1 MLSDFCQRFVNV
13 LSTFYFFEHSIS
25 LRILSFTTDNS
36 LCSNKKTLP
45 YSERALEV
53 PIGFEPMK
61 NGFADRPLR
70 PLGHSTM
77 SLDYAKLTQL
87 HPVSQ

>member
-1 MLSDFCQRFVNV
+1 MLSNFCQRFVNV
-13 LSTFYFFEHSIS
+13 LSTFYFFEHPIS
-25 LRILSFTTDNS
+25 LRILSFAIDNS

-61 NGFADRPLR
+61 NGFAVLIGALFTPQKTLIV
-70 PLGHSTM
+70 ST
-77 SLDYAKLTQL
+77 
-87 HPVSQ
+87 

>member
-1 MLSDFCQRFVNV
+1 M
-13 LSTFYFFEHSIS
+13 TI
-25 LRILSFTTDNS
+25 
-36 LCSNKKTLP
+36 KKALP
-45 YSERALEV
+45 YSERAIEV

-77 SLDYAKLTQL
+77 SLDYAKLTQI
-87 HPVSQ
+87 

>member
-1 MLSDFCQRFVNV
+1 MLSNFCQRFVNV
-13 LSTFYFFEHSIS
+13 LSTFYFFEHPIS

-61 NGFADRPLR
+61 NGFAVLIDALFLLSKDPRCFNLI
-70 PLGHSTM
+70 
-77 SLDYAKLTQL
+77 DI
-87 HPVSQ
+87 

>member
-1 MLSDFCQRFVNV
+1 MLSNFCQRFINV
-13 LSTFYFFEHSIS
+13 LSTFYFFEYPIS
-25 LRILSFTTDNS
+25 LRILSFIVDNS

-70 PLGHSTM
+70 PLGHSTK
-77 SLDYAKLTQL
+77 STD
-87 HPVSQ
+87 